1 MRRRGQLR
9 CEGTSFTLSS
19 TPARRRMQGKDGSR
33 RADKPDEVGAK
44 DCLGLLDRTLFRSG
58 GRNAEAGLFKST
70 SM

>member
-1 MRRRGQLR
+1 
-9 CEGTSFTLSS
+9 
-19 TPARRRMQGKDGSR
+19 MQGKDGSR